1 MQTQRTGKIMA
12 LATQAYAAK
21 TLSRFAPFNAIDAD
35 TLGQLAQATRVQH
48 VHRGE
53 LIVHRGDRP
62 NGMYLLVEGAVK
74 LFLISSGGAERIVR
88 LVGMGDSFCEESA
101 FSNAPQTLAAQ
112 ATCDS
117 LVLFVPTQALQA
129 AMQRSSELGEAL
141 LTRLSERMSAL
152 VVGMEQ
158 CEQRSSMQRVAHY
171 LVQHANGDE
180 ETPEVQLRTSKQT
193 IASQLNMT
201 PESFSRVLS
210 RFAREGF
217 IRTQGHRA
225 IRLTDYSGLMSLA
238 V

>member
-1 MQTQRTGKIMA
+1 MA
-12 LATQAYAAK
+12 LATQAYAAR
-21 TLSRFAPFNAIDAD
+21 TLSRFAPFTGLDVGPLD
-35 TLGQLAQATRVQH
+35 ELAGAARVQH
-48 VHRGE
+48 VNRGE

-62 NGMYLLVEGAVK
+62 SGMYLLVEGGVK

-101 FSNAPQTLAAQ
+101 FSDATQTLAAQ

-117 LVLFVPTQALQA
+117 LVLFIPTRALQS
-129 AMQRSSELGEAL
+129 AMQQSSRLGEAL

-171 LVQHANGDE
+171 LVQHANRDAD
-180 ETPEVQLRTSKQT
+180 TPEVQLCTSKQT

-225 IRLTDYSGLMSLA
+225 ISLTDYSGLMNLA

>member
-1 MQTQRTGKIMA
+1 MA
-12 LATQAYAAK
+12 LATQAYAAR
-21 TLSRFAPFNAIDAD
+21 TLSRFAPFDAFEAA
-35 TLGQLAQATRVQH
+35 TLEQLAQAARVQH

-88 LVGMGDSFCEESA
+88 LVGTGDSFCEESA

-117 LVLFVPTQALQA
+117 LVLFIPTRALQA
-129 AMQRSSELGEAL
+129 AMQQSSKLGEAL

-171 LVQHANGDE
+171 LVQHANGDAD
-180 ETPEVQLRTSKQT
+180 TPEVQLRTSKQT

-201 PESFSRVLS
+201 PESFSRALS
-210 RFAREGF
+210 RFTRDGF

>member
-1 MQTQRTGKIMA
+1 MA
-12 LATQAYAAK
+12 LATQAYAARI
-21 TLSRFAPFNAIDAD
+21 LSRFAPFD
-35 TLGQLAQATRVQH
+35 TLEVETLDQLAQATRVQH
-48 VHRGE
+48 LHRGE

-101 FSNAPQTLAAQ
+101 FSDAAQTLAAQ

-117 LVLFVPTQALQA
+117 LVLFIPTRALQA
-129 AMQRSSELGEAL
+129 GMQQSSRLGEAL
-141 LTRLSERMSAL
+141 LARLSARMSAL
-152 VVGMEQ
+152 VVGIEQ
-158 CEQRSSMQRVAHY
+158 CEQRSSTQRVAHY
-171 LVQHANGDE
+171 LVQHANADE
-180 ETPEVQLRTSKQT
+180 DTPEVRLCTSKQT

-210 RFAREGF
+210 RFARDGF
-217 IRTQGHRA
+217 IRAQGHRA
-225 IRLTDYSGLMSLA
+225 IRLTDYSGLMNLA

>member
-1 MQTQRTGKIMA
+1 MA
-12 LATQAYAAK
+12 LATQVYAAR
-21 TLSRFAPFNAIDAD
+21 TLTRFAPFNDIDARTRD
-35 TLGQLAQATRVQH
+35 ELAGAVRVQH
-48 VHRGE
+48 AHRGE

-62 NGMYLLVEGAVK
+62 SGMYLLVEGAVK

-88 LVGMGDSFCEESA
+88 LVGMGDSFCEECA
-101 FSNAPQTLAAQ
+101 FSDAPQSLAAQ

-117 LVLFVPTQALQA
+117 VVLFVPASALRKAMRQA
-129 AMQRSSELGEAL
+129 SGLGEDL
-141 LTRLSERMSAL
+141 LACLSARMSAL
-152 VVGMEQ
+152 VSGIEQ

-171 LVQHANGDE
+171 LVHHANGDSN
-180 ETPEVQLRTSKQT
+180 TPEVKLCASKQT

-217 IRTQGHRA
+217 IRSQGHRA